1 MLEQSQVAG
10 FMKSF
15 SFLIAPAMLGLIAGI
30 AHGIISHQAD
40 LPLALT
46 DQLRYSLSSEE
57 F

>member
-1 MLEQSQVAG
+1 
-10 FMKSF
+10 MKSF

-46 DQLRYSLSSEE
+46 DQLRYSLSLEE